1 MKDWP
6 TTLVKFEAAIKE
18 ILSKESAATVK
29 QVLTYFT
36 VNWWSPPW
44 HELATDIGL
53 QSGKTRDGMNTN
65 NTIERAFKTFD
76 EVFLACKVNKR
87 IDRLVQI
94 LACDWLVYYEHYSND

>member
-87 IDRLVQI
+87 
-94 LACDWLVYYEHYSND
+94 